1 MRVKIEK
8 RFLSTEKWF
17 ELKDDHTGMHCK
29 KELGVPPI
37 EVESKTFR

>member
-8 RFLSTEKWF
+8 SFLSTEQWF
-17 ELKDDHTGMHCK
+17 ELKDDHTEMHCK

-37 EVESKTFR
+37 EVEFKTFR